1 MVQTTRELRPIAVP
15 SGIEPIATPSR
26 IRVERPLHDAVPR
39 SEPAFGQPGLLW
51 RLVLV
56 AIGFGMALT
65 GWMLILTVFLS
76 FLGLPLFMFGLALMQ
91 SQER

>member
-1 MVQTTRELRPIAVP
+1 MVQTTRELRPIVAP
-15 SGIEPIATPSR
+15 SGIE
-26 IRVERPLHDAVPR
+26 VERLVRDRDLR
-39 SEPAFGQPGLLW
+39 SGAASGQPGLLW

>member
-1 MVQTTRELRPIAVP
+1 MVQTTKELRPIAVP
-15 SGIEPIATPSR
+15 SGIEPMAAPSR
-26 IRVERPLHDAVPR
+26 IRVEHPVHDGGTR
-39 SEPAFGQPGLLW
+39 SEPASDQPGLLW
-51 RLVLV
+51 RLILV

-76 FLGLPLFMFGLALMQ
+76 FLGLPLFTFGLALMQ

>member
-15 SGIEPIATPSR
+15 SGIEPMAAPSR
-26 IRVERPLHDAVPR
+26 IRVEHPVHDGGPR
-39 SEPAFGQPGLLW
+39 SEPASDQPGLLW
-51 RLVLV
+51 RLILV
-56 AIGFGMALT
+56 AIGFGLALT

>member
-1 MVQTTRELRPIAVP
+1 MVA
-15 SGIEPIATPSR
+15 SKGIEVDAL
-26 IRVERPLHDAVPR
+26 IRERLPR
-39 SEPAFGQPGLLW
+39 PQPDPADPGLLW

-65 GWMLILTVFLS
+65 GWLLILTVFLS
-76 FLGLPLFMFGLALMQ
+76 FLGLPLFIFGLALMQ

>member
-1 MVQTTRELRPIAVP
+1 MVMTRELRPIAAP
-15 SGIEPIATPSR
+15 SGIR
-26 IRVERPLHDAVPR
+26 LERPFHDGGPR
-39 SEPAFGQPGLLW
+39 SEPASGQPGLLW
-51 RLVLV
+51 RLILV
-56 AIGFGMALT
+56 AIGSGMALT

>member
-1 MVQTTRELRPIAVP
+1 MVMTRELRPIAAP
-15 SGIEPIATPSR
+15 SGIR
-26 IRVERPLHDAVPR
+26 LERPVHDGGPR
-39 SEPAFGQPGLLW
+39 SEPASGQPGLLW
-51 RLVLV
+51 RLILV
-56 AIGFGMALT
+56 AIGSGMALT